1 MELGGL
7 QCHGCGSSNVV
18 FDPKGRILKCNQC
31 GKEEYYSRAT
41 LNANGKV
48 LFSKENAINFFTE
61 GKFENSQHYAM
72 NVLNIAKDNA
82 PALYIIAYYD
92 EFVSRKDGSLKSFFY
107 DIKDLV
113 LEYDEVQELKK
124 LLLASAYNL
133 VEYED
138 EVLTLIAVNMQSEE
152 DSPDLCNFVDT
163 LCPYLI
169 KKRTSINFL
178 TNNLIGI
185 YEELAGHCDIPKTC
199 FALLKAI
206 DENPDSPYKNN
217 SFYLRSNAKY
227 FYDNFVLPVEKIIN
241 AMRTKE
247 LRDKFSNS
255 YTRKKAKYEEDA
267 ALS

>member
-18 FDPKGRILKCNQC
+18 FDPKGRILKCSQC

-48 LFSKENAINFFTE
+48 MFSKENAINFFSE
-61 GKFENSQHYAM
+61 GKFENAQHYAM
-72 NVLNIAKDNA
+72 NVLNISKDNA
-82 PALYIIAYYD
+82 PALYIMAYYD
-92 EFVSRKDGSLKSFFY
+92 EFVSRKDGSLKSFFNET
-107 DIKDLV
+107 KDLV

-124 LLLASAYNL
+124 LFLASAYNL
-133 VEYED
+133 VDYES

-152 DSPDLCNFVDT
+152 DSADLCGFVDA
-163 LCPYLI
+163 LSPYLI
-169 KKRTSINFL
+169 KKRTSVNFL
-178 TNNLIGI
+178 TNNLVGI
-185 YEELAGHCDIPKTC
+185 YEELAGYCDIPKTC

-206 DENPDSPYKNN
+206 DENPDSPYRND

-227 FYDNFVLPVEKIIN
+227 FYDNFVLPVGKILN
-241 AMRTKE
+241 AMKTGE

-255 YTRKKAKYEEDA
+255 YNKKRVKYEEDA
-267 ALS
+267 TLS